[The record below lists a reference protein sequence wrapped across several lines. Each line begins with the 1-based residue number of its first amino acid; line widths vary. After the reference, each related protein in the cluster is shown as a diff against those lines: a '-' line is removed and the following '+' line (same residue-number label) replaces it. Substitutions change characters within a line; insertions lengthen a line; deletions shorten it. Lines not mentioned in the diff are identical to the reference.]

1 VFINRDDVNDC
12 RTEWYDIVNKYQ
24 PQLLWSDGDWMA
36 PAEYWTST
44 EFLAWLYN
52 ESVGSWALAT
62 MAHIA
67 NSLSRTLL

>member
-1 VFINRDDVNDC
+1 MAVLSP
-12 RTEWYDIVNKYQ
+12 TEWYDIVNKYQ

-52 ESVGSWALAT
+52 ESVCMYYVSQPLV
-62 MAHIA
+62 MRC
-67 NSLSRTLL
+67 SL